1 LRSHINKKYK
11 KKILEEYIYIY
22 YEKSIPECLGNC
34 WRLVEEDQIYKIEKV
49 DNVFLI
55 DEGLIGKEN
64 LI

>member
-1 LRSHINKKYK
+1 
-11 KKILEEYIYIY
+11 LEEYIYIYIYIY